1 MKALIFYLA
10 ATLAHAAA
18 ATKPNFILILA
29 DDMGWNDAGFS
40 GSKFIDT
47 PNLDRMANEGMVFAQ
62 APRPLQ
68 PNPAYDPSAAPKRGR
83 DERGKSSTKSSS

>member
-1 MKALIFYLA
+1 MKALIFCLTTTLSQ
-10 ATLAHAAA
+10 ATA
-18 ATKPNFILILA
+18 ATKPNFILILTA
-29 DDMGWNDAGFS
+29 DPGETKNLSANDPQRAAELLA
-40 GSKFIDT
+40 KLHAWQT
-47 PNLDRMANEGMVFAQ
+47 ATQ